1 MIIRRKAVFFLSF
14 LQGFVINCVIVM
26 YMLFCCKILKKN
38 ARIRKKLP
46 SAAKTCCKNQ
56 KAPVALAPL
65 PLLQEK
71 TTLPKTNEMKNQNMK
86 LWAALALGAVCA
98 LPAQAQKQK
107 AAVKDTVATVQHGA
121 SNMMLNASS
130 ESEPRFINVGL
141 PEATGGTVV
150 TENGLA
156 VTFDANAV
164 KTNQAWRQDGSFAG
178 ATSRNL
184 SETAIKLGEVGVSMI
199 TNSKKGGNKFAG
211 VFNLKTNSFGLMS
224 GNLSLSGPLKRG
236 WYYAANAFVNLDPGT
251 TNVNFT
257 RFLDKT
263 QLYKGILT
271 KRYKKGEFNVQYKY
285 ATSKMINTKMS
296 PYIYRD
302 GKQVDALD
310 NFDIAHG
317 NYLGNSI
324 TWHVKD
330 PLTGEYKDIN
340 ILDDTGTQ
348 THMLDLFGK
357 HTFDNGMN
365 LDYSFR
371 YQHAL
376 SGANEFAYS
385 AITDAS
391 NLLANQRYIYAN
403 KTTEQVYTGLVQ
415 NGTFQ
420 YSSGNPVNTVMA
432 RLELDKKHEKHHW
445 LVGFQSSYFNAD
457 KRATGILT
465 FLQEVAENPQHVIQQ
480 ELVNGVWTNTKADQ
494 YGQWNYNN
502 SMFYYDG
509 TETRNAIYATE
520 QWKILPNLKLDLG
533 ARFEWHRINGNW
545 APGTVRNS
553 WDDKTWISGE
563 TQKIK
568 KDNFNKSFTATLTW
582 HILKNFGIIGD
593 AYYIEAT
600 DGLSAYKSS
609 NDPLAKTNV
618 VPYFAGGV
626 FFNSKW
632 ISVISR
638 VSRISRSNLVA
649 SGGFNNSSGENTKLT
664 FNYDIKTVGWT
675 TDANI
680 TPFKGFDLHL
690 MLTLQNPVYDNFE
703 FDVFGEH
710 YDYSGL
716 PARITS
722 KTLIEIDPSYQWKKF
737 RVWASARYFS
747 KQSCSYPAT
756 LYFPSRWETFAGFD
770 YTHNKHVKFSLNVV
784 NLLNQTG
791 AQGRISGTNTA
802 IDPTPY
808 YDQPVAGTYIRP
820 FTVEFKTQI
829 KF

>member
-1 MIIRRKAVFFLSF
+1 
-14 LQGFVINCVIVM
+14 
-26 YMLFCCKILKKN
+26 
-38 ARIRKKLP
+38 
-46 SAAKTCCKNQ
+46 
-56 KAPVALAPL
+56 
-65 PLLQEK
+65 
-71 TTLPKTNEMKNQNMK
+71 MKNQNMK

-770 YTHNKHVKFSLNVV
+770 YTHNKYVKFSLNVV

>member
-1 MIIRRKAVFFLSF
+1 MFHR
-14 LQGFVINCVIVM
+14 
-26 YMLFCCKILKKN
+26 CKILKKN
-38 ARIRKKLP
+38 ARIRKNSLLP
-46 SAAKTCCKNQ
+46 RKH
-56 KAPVALAPL
+56 VARTRKPRSPL
-65 PLLQEK
+65 PPYLCGRKKLK
-71 TTLPKTNEMKNQNMK
+71 TILPKTNEMKNKNMK

-285 ATSKMINTKMS
+285 VTSKMINTKMS

-310 NFDIAHG
+310 NFDISHG

-324 TWHVKD
+324 IWHVKD

-391 NLLANQRYIYAN
+391 NLPANQRYIYAN

-509 TETRNAIYATE
+509 SETRNAIYATE

-770 YTHNKHVKFSLNVV
+770 YTHSKHVKFSLNVV

>member
-1 MIIRRKAVFFLSF
+1 M
-14 LQGFVINCVIVM
+14 
-26 YMLFCCKILKKN
+26 
-38 ARIRKKLP
+38 
-46 SAAKTCCKNQ
+46 
-56 KAPVALAPL
+56 
-65 PLLQEK
+65 
-71 TTLPKTNEMKNQNMK
+71 
-86 LWAALALGAVCA
+86 
-98 LPAQAQKQK
+98 
-107 AAVKDTVATVQHGA
+107 KDTVATVQHGA

-156 VTFDANAV
+156 VTFNANAV

-285 ATSKMINTKMS
+285 VTSKMLNTKMS

>member
-1 MIIRRKAVFFLSF
+1 
-14 LQGFVINCVIVM
+14 
-26 YMLFCCKILKKN
+26 
-38 ARIRKKLP
+38 
-46 SAAKTCCKNQ
+46 
-56 KAPVALAPL
+56 
-65 PLLQEK
+65 
-71 TTLPKTNEMKNQNMK
+71 MKNQNMK

-271 KRYKKGEFNVQYKY
+271 KRYGKGEFNVQYKY
-285 ATSKMINTKMS
+285 VTSKMLNTKMS

-310 NFDIAHG
+310 NFDISHG

-324 TWHVKD
+324 IWHVKD

-357 HTFDNGMN
+357 HTFDIGMN

-391 NLLANQRYIYAN
+391 NLPANQRYIYAN

>member
-1 MIIRRKAVFFLSF
+1 M
-14 LQGFVINCVIVM
+14 
-26 YMLFCCKILKKN
+26 
-38 ARIRKKLP
+38 
-46 SAAKTCCKNQ
+46 
-56 KAPVALAPL
+56 
-65 PLLQEK
+65 
-71 TTLPKTNEMKNQNMK
+71 
-86 LWAALALGAVCA
+86 
-98 LPAQAQKQK
+98 
-107 AAVKDTVATVQHGA
+107 KDTVATVQHGA

-156 VTFDANAV
+156 VTFNANAV

-285 ATSKMINTKMS
+285 VTSKMLNTKMS

-680 TPFKGFDLHL
+680 TPFKGFDLHV
-690 MLTLQNPVYDNFE
+690 MLTLQSPVYDNFE

>member
-1 MIIRRKAVFFLSF
+1 M
-14 LQGFVINCVIVM
+14 
-26 YMLFCCKILKKN
+26 
-38 ARIRKKLP
+38 
-46 SAAKTCCKNQ
+46 
-56 KAPVALAPL
+56 
-65 PLLQEK
+65 
-71 TTLPKTNEMKNQNMK
+71 
-86 LWAALALGAVCA
+86 
-98 LPAQAQKQK
+98 
-107 AAVKDTVATVQHGA
+107 QHGA

-156 VTFDANAV
+156 VTFNANAV

-285 ATSKMINTKMS
+285 VTSKMLNTKMS

>member
-184 SETAIKLGEVGVSMI
+184 SETAIKLGAVGVSMI

-285 ATSKMINTKMS
+285 VTSKMLNTKMS

>member
-1 MIIRRKAVFFLSF
+1 MQDYEKK
-14 LQGFVINCVIVM
+14 
-26 YMLFCCKILKKN
+26 CKN
-38 ARIRKKLP
+38 TKKLH
-46 SAAKTCCKNQ
+46 SAAKTRCKNQ

-330 PLTGEYKDIN
+330 PLTGGYKDIN

-391 NLLANQRYIYAN
+391 NLPANQRYIYAN

>member
-26 YMLFCCKILKKN
+26 YMLFCCKIMKKN
-38 ARIRKKLP
+38 ARIRKKLH
-46 SAAKTCCKNQ
+46 SAAKTRCKNQ

>member
-1 MIIRRKAVFFLSF
+1 
-14 LQGFVINCVIVM
+14 
-26 YMLFCCKILKKN
+26 
-38 ARIRKKLP
+38 
-46 SAAKTCCKNQ
+46 
-56 KAPVALAPL
+56 
-65 PLLQEK
+65 
-71 TTLPKTNEMKNQNMK
+71 MKNQNMK

-150 TENGLA
+150 TENGLS
-156 VTFDANAV
+156 VTYDTYTLR
-164 KTNQAWRQDGSFAG
+164 TNQAWRQDGSFAG

-271 KRYKKGEFNVQYKY
+271 KRYKKGEFNVQYKHV
-285 ATSKMINTKMS
+285 TSKMINTKMS

-310 NFDIAHG
+310 NFDISHG

-340 ILDDTGTQ
+340 IMDDTGTR
-348 THMLDLFGK
+348 THMLDLFGN

-371 YQHAL
+371 YQHANAG
-376 SGANEFAYS
+376 SGEFAYF
-385 AITDAS
+385 AITDATVPTEG
-391 NLLANQRYIYAN
+391 QRYIYAN
-403 KTTEQVYTGLVQ
+403 KATDQPYTGLVQ
-415 NGTFQ
+415 NATYQ
-420 YSSGNPVNTVMA
+420 YSSGTPVNNA
-432 RLELDKKHEKHHW
+432 FGRLELSKKHRKHQW
-445 LVGFQSSYFNAD
+445 LVGLQSSYSNVD
-457 KRATGILT
+457 NYATGYFS
-465 FLQEVAENPQHVIQQ
+465 FLQEVAENPQHLIQQ
-480 ELVNGVWTNTKADQ
+480 SYVNGAWQNTQADR
-494 YGQWNYNN
+494 YGQWNYNG
-502 SMFYYDG
+502 SMLYFDG
-509 TETRNAIYATE
+509 SETRNAIYATE

-533 ARFEWHRINGNW
+533 ARFEWHHINGNW
-545 APGTVRNS
+545 APTEVRNT
-553 WDDKTWISGE
+553 WADKTWVSGD

-568 KDNFNKSFTATLTW
+568 KNNFNKSFTATLTW
-582 HILKNFGIIGD
+582 NILNNFGLIGD

-600 DGLSAYKSS
+600 DALSVYKTS

-632 ISVISR
+632 ISIISR
-638 VSRISRSNLVA
+638 ISHISRSNLVA
-649 SGGFNNSSGENTKLT
+649 SGGFTNSAGENTKLS
-664 FNYDIKTVGWT
+664 FNYDIQTLGWV

-680 TPFKGFDLHL
+680 TPFKGFNLHL
-690 MLTLQNPVYDNFE
+690 MLTLQNPKYDNFE

-710 YDYSGL
+710 YNYNGV
-716 PARITS
+716 PARATS
-722 KTLIEIDPSYQWKKF
+722 KTLIEIDPSYEWKKF

-747 KQSCSYPAT
+747 KQPCSYPAS

-770 YTHNKHVKFSLNVV
+770 YKYNKHINFSLNVV

-808 YDQPVAGTYIRP
+808 YDKPVAGTYIRP

>member
-1 MIIRRKAVFFLSF
+1 
-14 LQGFVINCVIVM
+14 
-26 YMLFCCKILKKN
+26 
-38 ARIRKKLP
+38 
-46 SAAKTCCKNQ
+46 
-56 KAPVALAPL
+56 
-65 PLLQEK
+65 
-71 TTLPKTNEMKNQNMK
+71 MKNQNMK

-107 AAVKDTVATVQHGA
+107 AAVKDTVTTVQHGA
-121 SNMMLNASS
+121 NNMMLNASS

-150 TENGLA
+150 TENGLS
-156 VTFDANAV
+156 VTYDTYTLR
-164 KTNQAWRQDGSFAG
+164 TNQAWRQDGSFAG

-285 ATSKMINTKMS
+285 VTSKMINTKMS

-310 NFDIAHG
+310 NFDISHG

-340 ILDDTGTQ
+340 IMDDTGTR
-348 THMLDLFGK
+348 THMLDLFGN

-371 YQHAL
+371 YQHANAG
-376 SGANEFAYS
+376 SGEFAYF
-385 AITDAS
+385 AITDATVPTEG
-391 NLLANQRYIYAN
+391 QRYIYAN
-403 KTTEQVYTGLVQ
+403 KATDQPYTGLVQ
-415 NGTFQ
+415 NATYQ
-420 YSSGNPVNTVMA
+420 YSSGTPVNNA
-432 RLELDKKHEKHHW
+432 FGRLELSKKHRKHQW
-445 LVGFQSSYFNAD
+445 LVGLQSSYSNVD
-457 KRATGILT
+457 NYATGIFS
-465 FLQEVAENPQHVIQQ
+465 FLQEVAENPQHLIQQ
-480 ELVNGVWTNTKADQ
+480 SYVNGAWQNTQADR
-494 YGQWNYNN
+494 YGQWNYNG
-502 SMFYYDG
+502 SMFYFDG
-509 TETRNAIYATE
+509 SETRNAIYATE

-533 ARFEWHRINGNW
+533 ARFEWHHINGNW
-545 APGTVRNS
+545 APTEVRNT
-553 WDDKTWISGE
+553 WADKTWVSGD

-568 KDNFNKSFTATLTW
+568 KNNFNKSFTATLTW
-582 HILKNFGIIGD
+582 NILSNFGLIGD

-600 DGLSAYKSS
+600 DALSVYKTS

-632 ISVISR
+632 ISIISR
-638 VSRISRSNLVA
+638 ISHISRSNLVA
-649 SGGFNNSSGENTKLT
+649 SGGFTNSAGENTKLS
-664 FNYDIKTVGWT
+664 FNYDIQTLGWT

-680 TPFKGFDLHL
+680 TPFKGFNLHL
-690 MLTLQNPVYDNFE
+690 MLTLQNPKYDNFE
-703 FDVFGEH
+703 FDVSFLPVLKGEKNPNAREWVFVH
-710 YDYSGL
+710 YKANHVPQAGL
-716 PARITS
+716 EKYA
-722 KTLIEIDPSYQWKKF
+722 
-737 RVWASARYFS
+737 ARYFKNRRYKLYS
-747 KQSCSYPAT
+747 NEEFYDFVNDPEEQRPIAKGKGTPEAEAARKQFQALMDQLPEWKFT
-756 LYFPSRWETFAGFD
+756 DDNVPMVVLPGLEPEHVGGGRD
-770 YTHNKHVKFSLNVV
+770 YVKP
-784 NLLNQTG
+784 
-791 AQGRISGTNTA
+791 
-802 IDPTPY
+802 D
-808 YDQPVAGTYIRP
+808 
-820 FTVEFKTQI
+820 K
-829 KF
+829 K